1 MLTFDLLIEKLVY
14 GGEGLSRVDGEV
26 VFTPFVLPGETVEV
40 ARTGARQH
48 AQRATLVSV
57 EQPSPDRVTP
67 LCPQFQAC
75 GGCQYQHAAYE
86 AQLRYKREILAETLR
101 RVGKVEFDASRIE
114 TIAGEPYGYRN
125 RVQFHIE
132 KGSIGFRAM
141 QSRKLVPAPA
151 CSISSPKLNQVLATL
166 NRMVGDRAWPE
177 FISSLEVFTDESG
190 VQWNVMETGRPVAKR
205 FFDWL
210 AREVPG
216 SLEGP
221 LDYAVGE
228 DRFRVSGG
236 AFFQVNRFLLPLL
249 AEAAIGDATGDTAW
263 DLYSGVGLFSLPMA
277 RRFAQVLAVESG
289 RSALADLAFNAD
301 RAGLTVLRAELQVE
315 KFLAETTQAPD
326 FVLADPPRSGLG
338 SKATSRLAELRPK
351 RLVIVACD
359 PATLARDLAAL
370 LPAFELH
377 KLVLV
382 DLFPQTYHI
391 EAMATLLA
399 R

>member
-1 MLTFDLLIEKLVY
+1 LRIEKLVY

-40 ARTGARQH
+40 TRAGARNKV
-48 AQRATLVSV
+48 QRANLVRV
-57 EQPSPDRVTP
+57 ETPSPYRVP
-67 LCPQFQAC
+67 APCPQYRVC

-86 AQLRYKREILAETLR
+86 AQLRFKREILVETLR
-101 RVGKVEFDASRIE
+101 RVGRIEFDDTRIE

-132 KGSIGFRAM
+132 KGRIGYRMM
-141 QSRKLVPAPA
+141 QSNKLAAAEVCPIA
-151 CSISSPKLNQVLATL
+151 SPRLNQILTTL
-166 NRMVGDRAWPE
+166 NRLVRDRAWPE
-177 FISSLEVFTDESG
+177 FVSSLEVFTDETD

-210 AREVPG
+210 AQEVHG
-216 SLEGP
+216 SVGGP
-221 LDYAVGE
+221 LDYTVGG

-236 AFFQVNRFLLPLL
+236 AFFQVNRFLLPRL
-249 AEAAIGDATGDTAW
+249 ADAALDGVTGESAW

-277 RRFAQVLAVESG
+277 RAFRQVLAVESG
-289 RSALADLAFNAD
+289 RSALADLAFNAE
-301 RAGLTVLRAELQVE
+301 RASLRVMRSEQQVE
-315 KFLAETTQAPD
+315 QFLMEATEAPD
-326 FVLADPPRSGLG
+326 FVLADPPRAGLG
-338 SKATSRLAELRPK
+338 SKATARLSELRPK

-359 PATLARDLAAL
+359 PSTLARDLAAL
-370 LPAFELH
+370 REAFELQ
-377 KLVLV
+377 KLALV

-391 EAMATLLA
+391 EAIATLAA